1 MTNFVKNSMNK
12 FDFINISE
20 RMKLIDDN
28 KMECSV
34 FLNRE
39 LELDDGRV
47 LKGYEIW
54 DSYKELLQNNEIDYA
69 EKKVK
74 LSKIVSDMNYFI
86 YKVRKGNFNI
96 TECIGEIYYIED
108 GEKYFENG
116 KFIKSKFQGID
127 SDIC

>member
-39 LELDDGRV
+39 LELDDERV

-54 DSYKELLQNNEIDYA
+54 RVIKNYCKIMKIDYA

-74 LSKIVSDMNYFI
+74 LSK
-86 YKVRKGNFNI
+86 
-96 TECIGEIYYIED
+96 
-108 GEKYFENG
+108 
-116 KFIKSKFQGID
+116 
-127 SDIC
+127 